1 MLMRLFKKINKF
13 DNKNSQGIQETVI
26 VTLQPFMVSV

>member
-26 VTLQPFMVSV
+26 VTLQSFMVSV